1 MSTSEVYRAIKE
13 VVSDW
18 KLLGLNLNIPPSELE
33 AIDINFHKV
42 EEKKIE
48 MIQIWMTGSSMP
60 TWSSLVKALLSP
72 SVHQPRI
79 AHKIS
84 QQQSELKYFDD

>member
-1 MSTSEVYRAIKE
+1 MSTSDVYRAIKE

-18 KLLGLNLNIPPSELE
+18 RLLGLNLNIPHPELE
-33 AIDINFHKV
+33 TIDINFHKV

-48 MIQIWMTGSSMP
+48 LIQTWMTGNVMP

-72 SVHQPRI
+72 SVDRPRI
-79 AHKIS
+79 ADKIS
-84 QQQSELKYFDD
+84 QQQSK